1 MESLE
6 KQIEQLEKNLAY
18 MQVRNEQIS
27 KGSVGWHI
35 EHSLLVI
42 ISIVSALKKSDID
55 TYRWVFNWKRAWVFF
70 TQKFP
75 RGRVKAP
82 LIVDPSY
89 NNQINDSIQANP
101 IHVSDQ
107 ESDQQLSDIQAQIAK
122 VYQLVE
128 EMKMIPPNAYFH
140 HFIFG
145 DLNLADTHYFL
156 RIHTHHHLK
165 IMADLINDYTKT
177 GQ

>member
-55 TYRWVFNWKRAWVFF
+55 TYRWVFNWKRAWVFYPKISSRASESAF
-70 TQKFP
+70 
-75 RGRVKAP
+75 
-82 LIVDPSY
+82 
-89 NNQINDSIQANP
+89 DS
-101 IHVSDQ
+101 
-107 ESDQQLSDIQAQIAK
+107 
-122 VYQLVE
+122 
-128 EMKMIPPNAYFH
+128 
-140 HFIFG
+140 
-145 DLNLADTHYFL
+145 
-156 RIHTHHHLK
+156 
-165 IMADLINDYTKT
+165 
-177 GQ
+177 